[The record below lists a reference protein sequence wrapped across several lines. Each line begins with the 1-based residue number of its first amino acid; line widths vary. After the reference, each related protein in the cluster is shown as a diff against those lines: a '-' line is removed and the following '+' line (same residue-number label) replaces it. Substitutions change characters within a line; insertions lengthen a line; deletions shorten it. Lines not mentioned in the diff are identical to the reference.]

1 MNNQLI
7 SQYLYQ
13 TQELFGDTLYF
24 KNNNKD
30 INFHEIGS
38 EKSDIVFI
46 TSFFSNKDEEL
57 MFDKI
62 LSALNLSK
70 SKILLIKCKNETIL
84 KNSKLKSLINRLDS
98 KTIITLGTKISQ
110 FILDTKEDL
119 ENLRNKKNFINN
131 MIIIPTYSIQ
141 DVKKDISFKRHLWN
155 DLKVIL

>member
-1 MNNQLI
+1 MNSQLI
-7 SQYLYQ
+7 SQYLHQ
-13 TQELFGDTLYF
+13 TKELFGDTIYF

-30 INFHEIGS
+30 INFHEVGS

-46 TSFFSNKDEEL
+46 TAFFSNEDEDL

-70 SKILLIKCKNETIL
+70 SKIFLIKFKNDTIL
-84 KNSKLKSLINRLDS
+84 KNTKLKSLINRLDS
-98 KTIITLGTKISQ
+98 KIIITLGAKISQ

-119 ENLRNKKNFINN
+119 ENLRNKKNYINN
-131 MIIIPTYSIQ
+131 MVIIPTYSIQ
-141 DVKKDISFKRHLWN
+141 DVKKDISFKRHLWD

>member
-1 MNNQLI
+1 MNSQLI
-7 SQYLYQ
+7 SQYLHQ
-13 TQELFGDTLYF
+13 TKELFGDTIYF

-30 INFHEIGS
+30 INFHEVGS

-46 TSFFSNKDEEL
+46 TAFFSNEDEDL

-70 SKILLIKCKNETIL
+70 SKIFLIKFKNETIL
-84 KNSKLKSLINRLDS
+84 KNTKLKSLKNRLDS
-98 KTIITLGTKISQ
+98 KIIITLGAKISQ

-119 ENLRNKKNFINN
+119 ETLRNKKNYINN
-131 MIIIPTYSIQ
+131 MVIIPTYSIQ
-141 DVKKDISFKRHLWN
+141 DVKKDISFKRHLWD

>member
-13 TQELFGDTLYF
+13 TKELFGDTLYF

-30 INFHEIGS
+30 INLHEIGS

-70 SKILLIKCKNETIL
+70 SKIFLIKCKNEKIL